1 MEEVEQEVY
10 QKLFNLILP
19 AGQKDNY
26 YMNYDKD
33 KPLTLKEKMDILIKL
48 NDKGWSI
55 KHVIDNIAG
64 VSWES
69 YLEQT
74 LYETDDLNLQDKI
87 KPYQTSYTYTGNAA
101 GHPVVDESTNE
112 NTIKSATSNGNSL
125 PD

>member
-1 MEEVEQEVY
+1 
-10 QKLFNLILP
+10 
-19 AGQKDNY
+19 
-26 YMNYDKD
+26 MNYDKD

-74 LYETDDLNLQDKI
+74 LYETDELNLQDKI
-87 KPYQTSYTYTGNAA
+87 RPYQTSYTYTGNEV
-101 GHPVVDESTNE
+101 GHPAVDESTNE

-125 PD
+125 PE

>member
-1 MEEVEQEVY
+1 MEDIEQEVY
-10 QKLFNLILP
+10 QKLFNLVLP
-19 AGQKDNY
+19 AAQKDNY

-55 KHVIDNIAG
+55 KHVVDNLAG

-74 LYETDDLNLQDKI
+74 LYETEELKLQEKLDLI
-87 KPYQTSYTYTGNAA
+87 KLHIPSLGMKQVAQMK
-101 GHPVVDESTNE
+101 E
-112 NTIKSATSNGNSL
+112 IKTTTTQ
-125 PD
+125 

>member
-1 MEEVEQEVY
+1 
-10 QKLFNLILP
+10 
-19 AGQKDNY
+19 
-26 YMNYDKD
+26 
-33 KPLTLKEKMDILIKL
+33 MDILIKL